1 MPLGVPGFP
10 RDPVSGDLV
19 GIARSILGSKKD
31 SKKDTASAIT
41 SWKQKEAER
50 EARPSTDTLPAYT
63 ETKSSKTT

>member
-19 GIARSILGSKKD
+19 GIARAILGNKKND
-31 SKKDTASAIT
+31 SKDTTSAIT
-41 SWKQKEAER
+41 SWKQKEAAR
-50 EARPSTDTLPAYT
+50 DARPSTDTLPAYT